1 MKSADTILQLS
12 TPYAVS
18 AVHII
23 RVSGREA
30 HAFVKKGVG
39 LDAVEPRKVYY
50 RPFTFQGGT
59 LDQVVCFFFSAP
71 NSYTGEDMAEIQCHG
86 SLLIVD
92 ALLKAGLA
100 AGLRLAERGEFTRR
114 AFFNGKM
121 SLEQTEAVDALIRS
135 RSEFFRDN
143 ALRILENKTSLRFD
157 SVKKDILDILSDL
170 ETAIEFPE
178 DRIGDDFEE
187 KKKLYTRYLGK
198 LEKLHEHFTRL
209 TANYDRGKKLD
220 SGVRVALVGRPN
232 AGKSTLMN
240 ALLREDRVLVSE
252 IQGTT
257 RDYVKEETRIDGHPV
272 FLYDTAGIR
281 ETEGEL
287 EKKGIEKTLGLLN
300 EVDVAVLLLYSRE
313 CLEAFRSR
321 LEKNESGPRILAY
334 LSKTDLLT
342 EAERKSLESE
352 ARKSGFE
359 IRASLNLLEKKSA
372 ETVESDLGELMRTH
386 FLVDSRETALLNER
400 QRWVAVQ
407 VIERLTRITEL
418 LKTFE
423 NEEIVIEEFQSL
435 QNHLDE
441 LNLAFGNEEV
451 FDALFKKFCIGK

>member
-1 MKSADTILQLS
+1 MNHSDTILQLS

-23 RVSGREA
+23 RVSGKEA
-30 HAFVKKGVG
+30 HAFVKKAVN
-39 LDAVEPRKVYY
+39 LETVEPRKVYY
-50 RPFTFQGGT
+50 RPFSAGGRT

-71 NSYTGEDMAEIQCHG
+71 HSYTGEDMAEIQCHG

-92 ALLKAGLA
+92 AILKAGLA
-100 AGLRLAERGEFTRR
+100 SGLRLAERGEFTRR

-143 ALRILENKTSLRFD
+143 ALRILENKSSLRFD
-157 SVKKDILDILSDL
+157 AVKKDILDILSDL

-187 KKKLYTRYLGK
+187 KKKLYNRYLAK
-198 LEKLHEHFTRL
+198 VEKLGEHFARV
-209 TANYDRGKKLD
+209 TANYDKGKKLD
-220 SGVRVALVGRPN
+220 SGIRVALVGRPN

-272 FLYDTAGIR
+272 FLFDTAGIR

-287 EKKGIEKTLGLLN
+287 EKKGIEKTLALLN
-300 EVDVAVLLLYSRE
+300 EVDVAVLLLYSAE
-313 CLEAFRSR
+313 CLEAFRSMV
-321 LEKNESGPRILAY
+321 ENEGSGPKMLVY
-334 LSKTDLLT
+334 LSKTDLLN
-342 EAERKSLESE
+342 EAERKAFKE
-352 ARKSGFE
+352 AAKNKGFE
-359 IRASLNLLEKKSA
+359 IKASLNLLEKKSA
-372 ETVESDLGELMRTH
+372 EKIETDLGELMRTH

-407 VIERLTRITEL
+407 VIERLARITGL
-418 LKTFE
+418 LKSFE
-423 NEEIVIEEFQSL
+423 NEEIVIEEFQTL

-451 FDALFKKFCIGK
+451 FDELFKKFCIGK